1 MAMNDTLASAMSKI
15 QAYEITGKTEVSI
28 YPSSETIRKVLD
40 IMNSHNYIGEYK
52 VTKTTRG
59 EILNLNLLGRINKC
73 GVIKP
78 RFNLKKVDFEK
89 FERRFLPAKGF
100 GFLIISTS
108 KGIMTNEDAKLKGLG
123 GKLLAYVY

>member
-1 MAMNDTLASAMSKI
+1 MNDTLANAMSKI

-52 VTKTTRG
+52 TTKTTRG

-78 RFNLKKVDFEK
+78 RFNLKKEDFEK

-100 GFLIISTS
+100 GLLIISTS
-108 KGIMTNEDAKLKGLG
+108 KGIMTHEDAKLKGIG
-123 GKLLAYVY
+123 GKLLAYIY